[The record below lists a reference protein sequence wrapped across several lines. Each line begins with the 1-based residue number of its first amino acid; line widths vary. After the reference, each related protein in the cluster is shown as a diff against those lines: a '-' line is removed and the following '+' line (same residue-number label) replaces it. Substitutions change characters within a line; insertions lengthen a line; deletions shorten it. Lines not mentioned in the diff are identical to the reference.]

1 MIFLQKFLQELSPAR
16 MIKFR
21 QIVRNFCSNI
31 NRHDPIQ
38 FSNAGLSYSVIEHTF
53 GISKSQASKI
63 FIRVLMAIWSVLQLL
78 DLPQPNMNILLESA
92 NNFHHIWNLPHC
104 IGALDVCHMEIKRP
118 HYSGTRYW
126 SNKKYYSTTLQALV
140 DARQRLGGLR
150 LLENGFTR
158 MFKRPKI
165 K

>member
-1 MIFLQKFLQELSPAR
+1 
-16 MIKFR
+16 
-21 QIVRNFCSNI
+21 
-31 NRHDPIQ
+31 
-38 FSNAGLSYSVIEHTF
+38 
-53 GISKSQASKI
+53 
-63 FIRVLMAIWSVLQLL
+63 MAIWSVLQLL

-150 LLENGFTR
+150 LLENGRGTLGNAKQVAGS
-158 MFKRPKI
+158 MGPVDEGPMDTSTDPKYQSVDREEARRAELPPHAALDRARLLQTP
-165 K
+165 